1 MLKLGRKFKEV
12 LLQLKDQLAE
22 EATWE
27 DADDFHKTF
36 PNYILEDK
44 DQTKG
49 EAIVAVTPA
58 GAEEQIKGKMTNDS
72 KISFSVTINTRIS
85 YNACINGE

>member
-58 GAEEQIKGKMTNDS
+58 GDSIRRSERANQEKND
-72 KISFSVTINTRIS
+72 KRFKDFIFSNH
-85 YNACINGE
+85 